1 VREYPWGVV
10 EPLRSRHS
18 DMAVLKK
25 LLFEESFV
33 TLKQETERRYY
44 MYRQR
49 EIGDGDLGG
58 FG

>member
-1 VREYPWGVV
+1 MREYPWGVV
-10 EPLRSRHS
+10 EPLRTKHS

-44 MYRQR
+44 VYRQK
-49 EIGDGDLGG
+49 EIGDDDFGD